1 MDGIIREVILE
12 NFMSYRYARVPLRE
26 GVNLIVGPNGS
37 GKSTILLAIS
47 VALGQ
52 TYTERGRKLSDL
64 IRRGENFARVTVVID
79 NSPRNGKRP
88 LPWFRSDEVY
98 FSRYV
103 RGDGQYWHEI
113 NGKVVSKAQA
123 QSYLRKIGLDPD
135 NMLIVMH
142 QNMVEEFIYLSP
154 QEKLRLMEEAVG
166 LGEYRLKILHSTEE
180 LEVAISE
187 EEKALEMMEKADQ
200 TMKYWEEMYEKWRKK
215 QELEEKLEIL
225 RRELAWVKVHERERK
240 VAEVEELVLNTKK
253 KIRDM
258 EEEVRYF
265 MRRESEVADQIREI
279 ERYILSGS
287 SLPEGLGRLREAWM
301 LYSSTLAGR
310 KVAEFH
316 LQILRE
322 RLLELEASLKR
333 ARRKL
338 EEELAKASELGER
351 IPTERSDEEIQE
363 EIRRVELAIASL
375 GRIPPRVK
383 EAYERY
389 REMYDQIKERA
400 RQAMENRRRLSE
412 ELERRKRVWR
422 ERVREVVEEVGSI
435 YSELI
440 TRLGGVGELRLVD
453 MDDLERAGLEI
464 YSDFTGL
471 GLTPLDPYRHSGG
484 ERSVTVMCFFLA
496 LQRYIRSPFRAVDEF
511 DVHMDPRN
519 RDLIFQMIFE
529 IAEEGGQYVVITPA
543 PPSKVP
549 EGVNVIVVQKVKGL
563 SVTPEVT

>member
-123 QSYLRKIGLDPD
+123 QSYLKKIGLDPD

-142 QNMVEEFIYLSP
+142 QNMVEEFIYLSS

-240 VAEVEELVLNTKK
+240 VAEVEELVLNTRK

-258 EEEVRYF
+258 EEKVRYF

-287 SLPEGLGRLREAWM
+287 SLPEELGRLREAWM

-519 RDLIFQMIFE
+519 R
-529 IAEEGGQYVVITPA
+529 T
-543 PPSKVP
+543 S
-549 EGVNVIVVQKVKGL
+549 
-563 SVTPEVT
+563 SSR

>member
-258 EEEVRYF
+258 EEKVRYF

-333 ARRKL
+333 AKRKL

-422 ERVREVVEEVGSI
+422 ERVKEVVEEVGSI

-453 MDDLERAGLEI
+453 IDDLERAGLEI

>member
-123 QSYLRKIGLDPD
+123 QSYLKKIGLDPD

-142 QNMVEEFIYLSP
+142 QNMVEEFIYLSS

-240 VAEVEELVLNTKK
+240 VAEVEELVLNTRK

-258 EEEVRYF
+258 EEKVRYF

-287 SLPEGLGRLREAWM
+287 SLPEELGRLREAWM

-529 IAEEGGQYVVITPA
+529 LAEEGGQYVV
-543 PPSKVP
+543 
-549 EGVNVIVVQKVKGL
+549 
-563 SVTPEVT
+563 